1 MIDKVSSAVAPTAW
15 SSPAIDRAD
24 MGPVRSTQ
32 LAGPSASQSPDFASV
47 LARAALSAI
56 DTLKAGEATA
66 ISGVQGKASVQQVA
80 EQVMSAEQ
88 TLQSAIVVRDKVVAA
103 YLELSRMQI

>member
-1 MIDKVSSAVAPTAW
+1 MDKVLSAVAPAAW
-15 SSPAIDRAD
+15 STPAVDRAD
-24 MGPVRSTQ
+24 IGAMRTSQV
-32 LAGPSASQSPDFASV
+32 APSGAPQSLDFTSV
-47 LARAALSAI
+47 LAKAALSAL

-80 EQVMSAEQ
+80 EHVMAAEH
-88 TLQSAIVVRDKVVAA
+88 TLQTAIVVRDKVVAA

>member
-1 MIDKVSSAVAPTAW
+1 MIDKIASVTPAAW
-15 SSPAIDRAD
+15 SSSTIDRAEI
-24 MGPVRSTQ
+24 GPIRSAQ
-32 LAGPSASQSPDFASV
+32 VAAPSASQSPDFASV

-66 ISGVQGKASVQQVA
+66 ISGIQGKASVQQVA

>member
-1 MIDKVSSAVAPTAW
+1 MIEKVASAVAPAAW
-15 SSPAIDRAD
+15 SGPIVDRAEI
-24 MGPVRSTQ
+24 GSVRSAQ
-32 LAGPSASQSPDFASV
+32 VAAPSTSQSPDFASV

-66 ISGVQGKASVQQVA
+66 LSGIQGKASVQQVA

>member
-1 MIDKVSSAVAPTAW
+1 MIDKVLSAAAPAAW
-15 SSPAIDRAD
+15 SPPTINRAD
-24 MGPVRSTQ
+24 MSSVRTSQVAAPV
-32 LAGPSASQSPDFASV
+32 ASQPADFASV
-47 LARAALSAI
+47 LAKAALSAI
-56 DTLKAGEATA
+56 DTLKASEATA

-80 EQVMSAEQ
+80 EQVMAAEQ

>member
-1 MIDKVSSAVAPTAW
+1 MIDKLSSAVTPAAW
-15 SSPAIDRAD
+15 SSLAVDRAD
-24 MGPVRSTQ
+24 IGSVRTAQVAAPST
-32 LAGPSASQSPDFASV
+32 SQSPDFASV
-47 LARAALSAI
+47 LAKAALSAI

>member
-1 MIDKVSSAVAPTAW
+1 MIDKVSPAVSPAAW
-15 SSPAIDRAD
+15 SSPAVDRAD
-24 MGPVRSTQ
+24 IGSVRTSQVAAPVVGQ
-32 LAGPSASQSPDFASV
+32 PADFASI
-47 LARAALSAI
+47 LAKAALSAI

-80 EQVMSAEQ
+80 EQVMAAEQ

>member
-1 MIDKVSSAVAPTAW
+1 MIDKIASAVAPAAW
-15 SSPAIDRAD
+15 SNPIVDRAD
-24 MGPVRSTQ
+24 IGSVRSAQ
-32 LAGPSASQSPDFASV
+32 VAAPSASQSPDFASV
-47 LARAALSAI
+47 LAKAALSAI

-66 ISGVQGKASVQQVA
+66 ISGIQGKASVQQVA

-88 TLQSAIVVRDKVVAA
+88 TLQTAIVVRDKVVAA